1 MSADA
6 PKRRVLIVTTA
17 FPPLNPQ
24 DAQRI
29 RLSLPYYPKHGW
41 EAVVLTVKPTEQLE
55 PVDES
60 LLATLPPGLR
70 LVRCGALP
78 LRLSQQLN
86 IRRLG
91 FRSWVHL
98 FFAGYRIL
106 RRERFDLVLFSTGQ
120 FPTLSLGPVWRALFG
135 IPYVVDL
142 QSPRHLALDKSHAG
156 AKPSSRWK
164 YRLSRACTIFVE
176 RMVLKRTAALMSVS
190 EIQLRSLQRRFPL
203 ATVKPSAV
211 VSLGASESDLDI
223 AKKTPSTLLPEATPG
238 TLRFIHVGEISP
250 SRLAAIHVLFK
261 ALQRFQLMRPR
272 QARYLRF
279 EFVAT
284 SRTPRDQPRPMVK
297 PLADSL
303 GVGDQVI
310 EIAHGVSYLEC
321 LRIQSDADAVLV
333 LGSSELA
340 HLPREALTGFLVDR
354 PMLAIVFKGSQPE
367 TILREL
373 NCAVLASFEDAAA
386 TQPAEDAICDF
397 FHAAVRQFPAHS
409 LPVRNE
415 DTFRQH
421 YSAEALTARQTD
433 LFDLALK
440 SRARR
445 PSSPPHVARQ

>member
-1 MSADA
+1 MKADA
-6 PKRRVLIVTTA
+6 PLRRVLIVTTA

-29 RLSLPYYPKHGW
+29 RLSLPYYAQNGW

-70 LVRCGALP
+70 LVRCGALS
-78 LRLSQQLN
+78 LRLSQKLK

-91 FRSWVHL
+91 FRSWAHL
-98 FFAGYRIL
+98 FLAGYRIL
-106 RRERFDLVLFSTGQ
+106 RRERFDLILFSTGQ
-120 FPTLSLGPVWRALFG
+120 FPTLSLGPVWRALFR
-135 IPYVVDL
+135 IPYIVDL
-142 QSPRHLALDKSHAG
+142 QSPRHLALDKNYPG
-156 AKPSSRWK
+156 GKVQPRWK
-164 YRLSRACTIFVE
+164 QRLSRACTIFIE
-176 RMVLKRTAALMSVS
+176 RLVLKRTAALMSVS

-203 ATVKPSAV
+203 AGLKPSAV
-211 VSLGASESDLDI
+211 VSLGASESDLEI
-223 AKKTPSTLLPEATPG
+223 AKKTPSSLLPEAAPG
-238 TLRFIHVGEISP
+238 TLRFIHVGEITP
-250 SRLAAIHVLFK
+250 SRLASINVLFRS
-261 ALQRFQLMRPR
+261 LQRFQLMRPR

-284 SRTPRDQPRPMVK
+284 CRTPRDQPRPTVK

-310 EIAHGVSYLEC
+310 EVAHGVSYLEC
-321 LRIQSDADAVLV
+321 LRIQSEADALLV

-373 NCAVLASFEDAAA
+373 NCAVLASLEDGAP
-386 TQPAEDAICDF
+386 TLPAEDAICDF
-397 FHAAVRQFPAHS
+397 FSAAVRQFPAHS

-415 DTFRQH
+415 EVFRQR
-421 YSAEALTARQTD
+421 YSAASLTAQQTA
-433 LFDLALK
+433 LFDLAIH
-440 SRARR
+440 RPAR
-445 PSSPPHVARQ
+445 SSSSHGAR

>member
-1 MSADA
+1 MNADT
-6 PKRRVLIVTTA
+6 PQRRVLIVTTA

-29 RLSLPYYPKHGW
+29 RLSLPYYSKQGW
-41 EAVVLTVKPTEQLE
+41 DVVVLTVKPSEQLE

-60 LLATLPPGLR
+60 LLATLPPDLR

-78 LRLSQQLN
+78 LRFSQKFR

-91 FRSWVHL
+91 FRSWGHL
-98 FFAGYRIL
+98 FLAGYRIL

-142 QSPRHLALDKSHAG
+142 QSPRHLALDKSHSGGKAQ
-156 AKPSSRWK
+156 ARWK
-164 YRLSRACTIFVE
+164 HRLSRACTIFVE

-203 ATVKPSAV
+203 AAVKPSSV
-211 VSLGASESDLDI
+211 VSLGASESDLSI
-223 AKKTPSTLLPEATPG
+223 AKKTPSSLVPEATPG
-238 TLRFIHVGEISP
+238 TLRFIHVGEIGA
-250 SRLAAIHVLFK
+250 SRLASINVLFK

-284 SRTPRDQPRPMVK
+284 SRTPRDQPRPVVK

-303 GVGDQVI
+303 GIGDQVI

-333 LGSSELA
+333 LGSNELS
-340 HLPREALTGFLVDR
+340 HLPSEALTGFLVDR
-354 PMLAIVFKGSQPE
+354 PMLAIVCKGSQPE
-367 TILREL
+367 TILRDL
-373 NCAVLASFEDAAA
+373 NCAVLASFEDGGA
-386 TQPAEDAICDF
+386 TLPAEDAICDF

-415 DTFRQH
+415 EVFRER
-421 YSAEALTARQTD
+421 YSAEALTARQTA
-433 LFDLALK
+433 LFDLALT
-440 SRARR
+440 SRLPR
-445 PSSPPHVARQ
+445 PSPK